1 MELNAVKRVYL
12 LGIGGI
18 GMSAI
23 ARYYLHYGI
32 PVAGYDRVSSD
43 ITLSL
48 EVAGANIHYHD
59 SVEAIP
65 SAFLNKEG
73 TLVIY
78 TPAIPPNHSELDY
91 FRKNGF
97 VLMKRAQ
104 VLGLLSS
111 NYKTLAVAGTHGK
124 TTTSTLL
131 AHLLSSSMGCDAFL
145 GGISRNYSGNLILN
159 DKGKQLLVVEADE
172 YDRSFLTL
180 HPYLAIVTSID
191 ADHLDI
197 YGTFEAVLDAFQGFV
212 GQIKPGGYLI
222 IKQNIAFK
230 PDVPEGVQVI
240 TYGFTPD
247 CHYYPTNISIHDGLY
262 RFTLVTPRGSINNLT
277 LGVPGHYNLENA
289 IAASAAALNLGVPTY
304 RLAQGLESFR
314 GVQRRFDVRYR
325 GSKIIYIDDYA
336 HHPGEIEALVRSVRE
351 VFPNRKIT
359 GIFQPHLYS
368 RTRDFAA
375 EFAAAL
381 DKLDKPIITEIYPA
395 RELPLEGVT
404 SETIVKLMSNSNAQI
419 VPKADL
425 INWLKRNNVDILL
438 SIGAGDIDRMI
449 NEIVNT
455 LEAKENK
462 ALNE

>member
-1 MELNAVKRVYL
+1 MDLNAVKRAYL
-12 LGIGGI
+12 IGIGGI

-32 PVAGYDRVSSD
+32 PVAGYDRISSD
-43 ITLSL
+43 ITLNL
-48 EVAGANIHYHD
+48 EAAGANIHYTD

-65 SAFLNKEG
+65 PAFLNKEE

-78 TPAIPPNHSELDY
+78 TPAIPASHGELEY
-91 FRKNGF
+91 FRRNGF

-104 VLGLLSS
+104 ALGLLSS
-111 NYKTLAVAGTHGK
+111 SYKTIAVAGTHGK

-131 AHLLSSSMGCDAFL
+131 AHLLATSMGCDAFL
-145 GGISRNYSGNLILN
+145 GGISRNYSSNLILA
-159 DKGKQLLVVEADE
+159 DQGKQLLVVEADE

-197 YGTFEAVLDAFQGFV
+197 YGTYDAVLNAFQEFV
-212 GQIKPGGYLI
+212 SLIKPGGYLVV
-222 IKQNIAFK
+222 KQNIAFK
-230 PDVPEGVQVI
+230 PNVAKGVEVT

-262 RFTLVTPRGSINNLT
+262 RFTLVTPRGSINDLA
-277 LGVPGHYNLENA
+277 LGVPGYYNLENA
-289 IAASAAALNLGVPTY
+289 IAASAAALTLGVSADK
-304 RLAQGLESFR
+304 LAHGLESFR

-325 GSKIIYIDDYA
+325 GTKIIYIDDYA
-336 HHPGEIEALVRSVRE
+336 HHPSEIEALVRSVRE
-351 VFPNRKIT
+351 VFPHRKIT

-368 RTRDFAA
+368 RTHDFAA

-381 DKLDKPIITEIYPA
+381 DKLDRPIITEIYPA
-395 RELPLEGVT
+395 RELPIEGVT
-404 SETIVKLMSNSNAQI
+404 SETIVKLMSNGNAQV

-425 INWLKRNNVDILL
+425 ISWLNCNNVEILL
-438 SIGAGDIDRMI
+438 TIGAGDIDRMI
-449 NEIVNT
+449 KDIVKT
-455 LEAKENK
+455 LEVKENK
-462 ALNE
+462 QKNE